1 MNCPLETTETANV
14 LLDYC
19 ARKLSAEDTAV
30 FERHAELCP
39 ACRQFADEQR
49 AVWNALDSWEP
60 APVSPGFDARLY
72 RRLETGDTWRER
84 LSAAFRPVLAH
95 RGILA
100 AAAACLLLVTGVL
113 IERSGK
119 PVPVPA
125 TPDSALVEVQAEQ
138 LEKALDAMDVLSEFN
153 RKVRPENPE
162 SKL

>member
-1 MNCPLETTETANV
+1 MNCPLETPETANL

-19 ARKLSAEDTAV
+19 ARKLSPEDMAV

-39 ACRQFADEQR
+39 ACRRFADGQQ
-49 AVWNALDSWEP
+49 AIWNALDSWDA
-60 APVSPGFDARLY
+60 APVSSGFDARLY
-72 RRLETGDTWRER
+72 RRLESGDTWRDR
-84 LSAAFRPVLAH
+84 LLATFRPVLAH

-100 AAAACLLLVTGVL
+100 VAAACLLLVTGVL
-113 IERSGK
+113 LERSGK
-119 PVPVPA
+119 PMPVPA

-153 RKVRPENPE
+153 RKVRPESPE

>member
-1 MNCPLETTETANV
+1 MNCPLETPETANL

-19 ARKLSAEDTAV
+19 ARKLSAENTAV
-30 FERHAELCP
+30 FERHVEVCP
-39 ACRQFADEQR
+39 ACRQFADGQR
-49 AVWNALDSWEP
+49 AVWSALDSWEA
-60 APVSPGFDARLY
+60 APVSPGFDARLF
-72 RRLETGDTWRER
+72 RRLESGDTWSER
-84 LSAAFRPVLAH
+84 LLSAFRPVLAH

-100 AAAACLLLVTGVL
+100 VAAACLLLIASVL
-113 IERSGK
+113 LERPGD

-125 TPDSALVEVQAEQ
+125 PAESALVEVQAEQ